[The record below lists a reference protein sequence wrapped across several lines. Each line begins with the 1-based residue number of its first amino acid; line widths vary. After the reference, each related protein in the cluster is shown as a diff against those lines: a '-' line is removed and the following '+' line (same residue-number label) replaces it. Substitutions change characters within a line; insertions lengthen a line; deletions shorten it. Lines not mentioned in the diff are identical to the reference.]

1 MTFPNARAVESGLT
15 GANGDS
21 RLVAVA
27 EFTWDVQV
35 PGEDLPRR
43 LTTDY
48 LVSEGE
54 EIVVDGREWLV
65 ERVEIIENDE
75 TDETASVATGIIAVV
90 PPNELQLG

>member
-1 MTFPNARAVESGLT
+1 M
-15 GANGDS
+15 
-21 RLVAVA
+21 AVA

-65 ERVEIIENDE
+65 ERVDITENDE
-75 TDETASVATGIIAVV
+75 IDETASVATGIIAVV
-90 PPNELQLG
+90 PPNELQLGPDTP